1 MPKMNSCF
9 GRSTDPIDTDGRV
22 KRPSAFFN
30 TRKTD
35 IILSFDDLPAAG
47 AVAQLARIGS
57 GHRSWHVPV
66 IEGTA

>member
-22 KRPSAFFN
+22 KRLSAFFN

-35 IILSFDDLPAAG
+35 IILSLMTCPQL
-47 AVAQLARIGS
+47 AQLRNWPGLDQNIGL
-57 GHRSWHVPV
+57 GVYQ
-66 IEGTA
+66 

>member
-35 IILSFDDLPAAG
+35 IILSLMTCPQL
-47 AVAQLARIGS
+47 AQLRNRPGLEQNIGLGMS
-57 GHRSWHVPV
+57 Q
-66 IEGTA
+66 